1 MHILVVIGVLAAI
14 SVGLLLLA
22 LAEMRSA
29 PPSAVAREL
38 AQLRRM
44 ETGPFRRSHRKLRQ
58 ARHDRVRHLVESL
71 GERIEARHSEMEGT
85 RRKLVQAG
93 FWSPDAVRIYLGA
106 RVVIAVSVA
115 VLVLVVSSLLG
126 ARVPLAFLLATFY
139 GGLGWGIPALYVGS
153 HRRKRFGEIQDAL
166 ADALDLLVACVEA
179 GMGLN
184 QAVVRVAEEIRH
196 VSPALAEEL
205 TMVNL
210 EIRAGAPR
218 SQAFA
223 NLADR
228 VDLEDIRSF
237 VAMLN
242 QTDAFGTP
250 IGQALRVQSET
261 VRTAR
266 RQRAEEAAAKTSI
279 KLLFPLVFCI
289 FPALFVVI
297 LTPAVLQFVDAMV
310 VLDQQLSNL

>member
-1 MHILVVIGVLAAI
+1 MPILFVIGVLTSI
-14 SVGLLLLA
+14 SVALLLLA
-22 LAEMRSA
+22 LAEVRSA
-29 PPSAVAREL
+29 PPSAVVRQL

-44 ETGPFRRSHRKLRQ
+44 ETGPFRRPHRRRRQ
-58 ARHDRVRHLVESL
+58 TRRDRVRHLVESL
-71 GERIEARHSEMEGT
+71 GERIEARHSELEGT
-85 RRKLVQAG
+85 RRKLIQAG
-93 FWSPDAVRIYLGA
+93 FWSADAVRIYLGA
-106 RVVIAVSVA
+106 RVVIAGSIAVI
-115 VLVLVVSSLLG
+115 VLVLASLLG
-126 ARVPLAFLLATFY
+126 APVPLAFLGAAAWSV
-139 GGLGWGIPALYVGS
+139 LGWAAPVLYVGS
-153 HRRKRFGEIQDAL
+153 HRRKRLTEIQDAL

-184 QAVVRVAEEIRH
+184 QAVARVAEEIRH

-210 EIRAGAPR
+210 EIRAGTPR
-218 SQAFA
+218 PRAFA

-228 VDLEDIRSF
+228 VDLEDMRSF

-266 RQRAEEAAAKTSI
+266 RQRAEEAAAKTPI
-279 KLLFPLVFCI
+279 KLLFPLVFCV

-297 LTPAVLQFVDAMV
+297 LTPGVLQFLDAMV
-310 VLDQQLSNL
+310 VLDASLM